1 LTVGGFRE
9 SDFGVGGLHQ
19 FDEAL
24 HADVDGP
31 TIRVMEASS
40 WDLDAWVGSYVADAS
55 TEENVDRFVRYV
67 DGLILGQIPELA
79 ADPRLTAELHASTKS
94 QWRVFLTILD
104 QETLDVLL
112 PPQAVDLA
120 VSIARRG
127 LDLGILLKV
136 YRVATDATW
145 EFMVTVADAIPD
157 GGPDHAD
164 VLKLLWGRAS
174 RWLNGAIEQLMLTY
188 AVEREAAF
196 QGAFARRNE
205 TIQALLRDEAIPVDT
220 ATRDLGHQMRAQQT
234 CLVLWFDD
242 ASPDSSS
249 ADLESLA
256 QAVARDLEAGRPLT
270 LVAGRH
276 ELWAWLATRQVP
288 ELTTIS
294 ATVEQTAARA
304 AIGGTFPG
312 VDGFRTSHREAIDT
326 QKFVLRSGSSDPV
339 TAYGDIELA
348 CLMSENPDAAR
359 HLVERELGKLAAPDP
374 ALDIVRETLGYY
386 LRNGSN
392 IVQTASELYV
402 HRNTVR
408 YRLDQ
413 AEQLVGHPLTERR
426 TEMDVALRLV
436 TAGVGR

>member
-1 LTVGGFRE
+1 
-9 SDFGVGGLHQ
+9 
-19 FDEAL
+19 
-24 HADVDGP
+24 
-31 TIRVMEASS
+31 
-40 WDLDAWVGSYVADAS
+40 
-55 TEENVDRFVRYV
+55 
-67 DGLILGQIPELA
+67 
-79 ADPRLTAELHASTKS
+79 
-94 QWRVFLTILD
+94 
-104 QETLDVLL
+104 
-112 PPQAVDLA
+112 
-120 VSIARRG
+120 
-127 LDLGILLKV
+127 
-136 YRVATDATW
+136 
-145 EFMVTVADAIPD
+145 MVTVADAIPE

-164 VLKLLWGRAS
+164 VLKLLWGRAG
-174 RWLNGAIEQLMLTY
+174 RWINESIEQLMRTY
-188 AVEREAAF
+188 TAEREAALH
-196 QGAFARRNE
+196 GAFARRNE
-205 TIQALLRDEAIPVDT
+205 TIQALLRGEATSVDT

-234 CLVLWFDD
+234 CLVLWLDD
-242 ASPDSSS
+242 ATTDAST

-288 ELTTIS
+288 ELATIS
-294 ATVEQTAARA
+294 ATVERTAARA

-312 VDGFRTSHREAIDT
+312 IDGFRTTHREAIDA
-326 QKFVLRSGSSDPV
+326 QKFVLRSGSSSPA

-374 ALDIVRETLGYY
+374 ALDIVRETLSYY

-436 TAGVGR
+436 TAGLGR